1 MALERCTQTP
11 QFLDT
16 AGGHERLG
24 AMMDARQGIP
34 GVRVNPDKSADSPP
48 AGPAGVGLGKTA
60 KSVDQDSQ
68 NAISVIANSPAWK
81 AANADRQARRT
92 QKLNHQRTA
101 AKLLPGSRTANCL
114 WAVASNAAGVDV
126 IHNMDDARS
135 RFSGLQTCGSVWAC
149 PCCSHTISDSRRQ
162 ELNDLLAWAR
172 SQGYVPVLMSL
183 TARHTKAHKLPDLL
197 NSLKNAKK
205 RLCQRRE
212 WRALPLIGSVT
223 ATEVTGGGTHGWH
236 PHFHTLM
243 LIEATTEAEAIEFV
257 ERLRAPWLSCL
268 RAFGL
273 DGAGAAFDVQG
284 AASAGNYVG
293 KWGAAEELALGERKK
308 GRHGRTPFQLLH
320 DASET
325 GDTLASEL
333 FVEYAKTFKGRR
345 QLVWSRGLK
354 ELAGIKERSD
364 ERLAEDEVRRAEA
377 EANEMVMG
385 TFDKAEWKTIRPSRA
400 QILQAAE
407 HGPAELGRFVKR
419 LWGMGGTPMSTP
431 DEAVP
436 PASPPCN
443 PQGSQDTKV

>member
-1 MALERCTQTP
+1 MAFERSTSTP
-11 QFLDT
+11 LDFDT
-16 AGGHERLG
+16 AGGHERPSG
-24 AMMDARQGIP
+24 AMPMDARKGIP

-135 RFSGLQTCGSVWAC
+135 RFSGLQTCGSVGAC

-212 WRALPLIGSVT
+212 WRALL
-223 ATEVTGGGTHGWH
+223 
-236 PHFHTLM
+236 
-243 LIEATTEAEAIEFV
+243 
-257 ERLRAPWLSCL
+257 
-268 RAFGL
+268 
-273 DGAGAAFDVQG
+273 
-284 AASAGNYVG
+284 
-293 KWGAAEELALGERKK
+293 
-308 GRHGRTPFQLLH
+308 
-320 DASET
+320 
-325 GDTLASEL
+325 
-333 FVEYAKTFKGRR
+333 
-345 QLVWSRGLK
+345 
-354 ELAGIKERSD
+354 
-364 ERLAEDEVRRAEA
+364 
-377 EANEMVMG
+377 
-385 TFDKAEWKTIRPSRA
+385 
-400 QILQAAE
+400 
-407 HGPAELGRFVKR
+407 
-419 LWGMGGTPMSTP
+419 
-431 DEAVP
+431 
-436 PASPPCN
+436 
-443 PQGSQDTKV
+443 

>member
-1 MALERCTQTP
+1 MAFERSTSTP
-11 QFLDT
+11 LDFDT
-16 AGGHERLG
+16 AGGHERPSG
-24 AMMDARQGIP
+24 AMPMDARQGIP
-34 GVRVNPDKSADSPP
+34 GVRVNPDESADSPP

-60 KSVDQDSQ
+60 KSVDQNSQ
-68 NAISVIANSPAWK
+68 NAIGVIANSPAWK

-183 TARHTKAHKLPDLL
+183 TARHTKAHKLGDLL
-197 NSLKNAKK
+197 DNLKKAKQ
-205 RLCQRRE
+205 RLSQRRE

-223 ATEVTGGGTHGWH
+223 ATEVTGGGSYGWH

-257 ERLRAPWLSCL
+257 ERLRAPWLACL
-268 RAFGL
+268 KAFGL

-320 DASET
+320 DAAET

-333 FVEYAKTFKGRR
+333 FVEYANTFKGRR

-354 ELAGIKERSD
+354 DLAGIEERSD

-377 EANEMVMG
+377 AEKDVVVG
-385 TFDKAEWKTIRPSRA
+385 TFDTAEWKAIRPSRA

-419 LWGMGGTPMSTP
+419 LWGMGGTPMSAVVQP
-431 DEAVP
+431 VP
-436 PASPPCN
+436 PASSPGHPQPPL
-443 PQGSQDTKV
+443 SH

>member
-1 MALERCTQTP
+1 MPTT
-11 QFLDT
+11 
-16 AGGHERLG
+16 
-24 AMMDARQGIP
+24 
-34 GVRVNPDKSADSPP
+34 RV
-48 AGPAGVGLGKTA
+48 AGVA
-60 KSVDQDSQ
+60 
-68 NAISVIANSPAWK
+68 
-81 AANADRQARRT
+81 
-92 QKLNHQRTA
+92 
-101 AKLLPGSRTANCL
+101 
-114 WAVASNAAGVDV
+114 
-126 IHNMDDARS
+126 
-135 RFSGLQTCGSVWAC
+135 
-149 PCCSHTISDSRRQ
+149 
-162 ELNDLLAWAR
+162 
-172 SQGYVPVLMSL
+172 
-183 TARHTKAHKLPDLL
+183 
-197 NSLKNAKK
+197 
-205 RLCQRRE
+205 
-212 WRALPLIGSVT
+212 LIGSVT

-273 DGAGAAFDVQG
+273 DGAGALSMCKAQPVQ
-284 AASAGNYVG
+284 ATT
-293 KWGAAEELALGERKK
+293 LANGVQRKSSPLVSVK

>member
-11 QFLDT
+11 HFIDT

-24 AMMDARQGIP
+24 AMPMDALPAHPLASGEAAQ
-34 GVRVNPDKSADSPP
+34 SPP
-48 AGPAGVGLGKTA
+48 AGGALGKTA
-60 KSVDQDSQ
+60 KSLDQKSQ
-68 NAISVIANSPAWK
+68 NAIGVIANSPAWK

-149 PCCSHTISDSRRQ
+149 PCCSHTISDGRRQ

-172 SQGYVPVLMSL
+172 SHGYVPVLMSL
-183 TARHTKAHKLPDLL
+183 TARHTKAHKLRDLL
-197 NSLKNAKK
+197 DNLKKAKE
-205 RLCQRRE
+205 RLGQRRE

-293 KWGAAEELALGERKK
+293 KWGAAEELALVSVK
-308 GRHGRTPFQLLH
+308 GRHGVRLFNCSMTRQRLATLSQ
-320 DASET
+320 ASF
-325 GDTLASEL
+325 

-345 QLVWSRGLK
+345 QLVWSRV
-354 ELAGIKERSD
+354 ERAGWYQRAVD
-364 ERLAEDEVRRAEA
+364 ERLAEDEVRGLKPKPM
-377 EANEMVMG
+377 MVMG
-385 TFDKAEWKTIRPSRA
+385 NI
-400 QILQAAE
+400 
-407 HGPAELGRFVKR
+407 
-419 LWGMGGTPMSTP
+419 
-431 DEAVP
+431 
-436 PASPPCN
+436 
-443 PQGSQDTKV
+443 

>member
-1 MALERCTQTP
+1 MAFERSTSTP
-11 QFLDT
+11 LDFDT
-16 AGGHERLG
+16 AGGHERPSG
-24 AMMDARQGIP
+24 AMPMDARQGIP
-34 GVRVNPDKSADSPP
+34 GVRVNPAKSADSPP
-48 AGPAGVGLGKTA
+48 AAAAGGGLGKTA

-284 AASAGNYVG
+284 AAGAGNYVG
-293 KWGAAEELALGERKK
+293 KWGAAEELALGERK

-333 FVEYAKTFKGRR
+333 LSNTPKHSKEGVSSCG
-345 QLVWSRGLK
+345 LV
-354 ELAGIKERSD
+354 A
-364 ERLAEDEVRRAEA
+364 
-377 EANEMVMG
+377 
-385 TFDKAEWKTIRPSRA
+385 
-400 QILQAAE
+400 
-407 HGPAELGRFVKR
+407 
-419 LWGMGGTPMSTP
+419 
-431 DEAVP
+431 
-436 PASPPCN
+436 
-443 PQGSQDTKV
+443 

>member
-1 MALERCTQTP
+1 MAFERSTSTP
-11 QFLDT
+11 LDFDT

-24 AMMDARQGIP
+24 AMMDARQGIH
-34 GVRVNPDKSADSPP
+34 GIRVNPDKSADSPP
-48 AGPAGVGLGKTA
+48 AGPVGVGLGKTA

-212 WRALPLIGSVT
+212 WRALL
-223 ATEVTGGGTHGWH
+223 
-236 PHFHTLM
+236 
-243 LIEATTEAEAIEFV
+243 
-257 ERLRAPWLSCL
+257 
-268 RAFGL
+268 
-273 DGAGAAFDVQG
+273 
-284 AASAGNYVG
+284 
-293 KWGAAEELALGERKK
+293 
-308 GRHGRTPFQLLH
+308 
-320 DASET
+320 
-325 GDTLASEL
+325 
-333 FVEYAKTFKGRR
+333 
-345 QLVWSRGLK
+345 
-354 ELAGIKERSD
+354 
-364 ERLAEDEVRRAEA
+364 
-377 EANEMVMG
+377 
-385 TFDKAEWKTIRPSRA
+385 
-400 QILQAAE
+400 
-407 HGPAELGRFVKR
+407 
-419 LWGMGGTPMSTP
+419 
-431 DEAVP
+431 
-436 PASPPCN
+436 
-443 PQGSQDTKV
+443 

>member
-1 MALERCTQTP
+1 MQAPR
-11 QFLDT
+11 
-16 AGGHERLG
+16 R
-24 AMMDARQGIP
+24 DAYGCAP
-34 GVRVNPDKSADSPP
+34 SASLASGEAAQSQPE
-48 AGPAGVGLGKTA
+48 GSGSCKTA
-60 KSVDQDSQ
+60 KSVDQNSQ
-68 NAISVIANSPAWK
+68 NAIGVIANSPAWK

-183 TARHTKAHKLPDLL
+183 TARHTKAHKLGDLL
-197 NSLKNAKK
+197 DNLKKAKQ
-205 RLCQRRE
+205 RLSQRRE

-223 ATEVTGGGTHGWH
+223 ATEVTGGGSYGWH

-243 LIEATTEAEAIEFV
+243 LIEATTEAEAVEFV
-257 ERLRAPWLSCL
+257 ERLRAPWLACL
-268 RAFGL
+268 KAFGL

-284 AASAGNYVG
+284 AAGAGNYVG
-293 KWGAAEELALGERKK
+293 KWGAAEELALGERK

-333 FVEYAKTFKGRR
+333 LSVCKNVQRKASARVVSWLER
-345 QLVWSRGLK
+345 
-354 ELAGIKERSD
+354 AG
-364 ERLAEDEVRRAEA
+364 
-377 EANEMVMG
+377 G
-385 TFDKAEWKTIRPSRA
+385 
-400 QILQAAE
+400 
-407 HGPAELGRFVKR
+407 H
-419 LWGMGGTPMSTP
+419 
-431 DEAVP
+431 
-436 PASPPCN
+436 
-443 PQGSQDTKV
+443 

>member
-1 MALERCTQTP
+1 
-11 QFLDT
+11 
-16 AGGHERLG
+16 
-24 AMMDARQGIP
+24 
-34 GVRVNPDKSADSPP
+34 
-48 AGPAGVGLGKTA
+48 
-60 KSVDQDSQ
+60 
-68 NAISVIANSPAWK
+68 
-81 AANADRQARRT
+81 
-92 QKLNHQRTA
+92 
-101 AKLLPGSRTANCL
+101 
-114 WAVASNAAGVDV
+114 
-126 IHNMDDARS
+126 
-135 RFSGLQTCGSVWAC
+135 
-149 PCCSHTISDSRRQ
+149 
-162 ELNDLLAWAR
+162 
-172 SQGYVPVLMSL
+172 MSL

-223 ATEVTGGGTHGWH
+223 ATEVTGGGSHGWH

-243 LIEATTEAEAIEFV
+243 LIEATTEAEAIELV
-257 ERLRAPWLSCL
+257 ERLRAPWLACL
-268 RAFGL
+268 KAFGL

-333 FVEYAKTFKGRR
+333 FVEYAKAFKGRR

-354 ELAGIKERSD
+354 ELAGIQERSD

-436 PASPPCN
+436 GASSPGHPQPPL
-443 PQGSQDTKV
+443 SH